1 MTPDLPSPEAVR
13 AACAL
18 RCWDDDCDDES
29 RVLLEQ
35 AADTIRA
42 QHDRLM
48 RVSKL
53 LEAAECEIE
62 LLRRFWPG
70 SQKGG
75 AA

>member
-1 MTPDLPSPEAVR
+1 MTPELPCPEAVR
-13 AACAL
+13 AACAR
-18 RCWDDDCDDES
+18 RCWDDDTDDES
-29 RVLLEQ
+29 RILLEM

-62 LLRRFWPG
+62 LLRRVAYG

>member
-1 MTPDLPSPEAVR
+1 MKPELPSPEAVR
-13 AACAL
+13 AACAF
-18 RCWDDDCDDES
+18 RCWDDDCDDVS

-53 LEAAECEIE
+53 LEASECETA
-62 LLRRFWPG
+62 LLRRAAYG

-75 AA
+75 AS